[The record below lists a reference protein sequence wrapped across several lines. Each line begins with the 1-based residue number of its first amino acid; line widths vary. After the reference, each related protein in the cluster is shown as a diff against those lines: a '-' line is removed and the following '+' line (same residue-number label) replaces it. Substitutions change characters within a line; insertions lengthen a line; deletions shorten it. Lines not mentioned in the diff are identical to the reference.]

1 MDNDRKSAKRFQDV
15 NVWKK
20 SHELALEVYRITRT
34 FPKEEIFALTSQMRR
49 ASVSVPANIA
59 EGFKKKGAKDKLNF
73 YNISQG
79 SLEELKYYFILSK
92 DLGYIA
98 SNELLQVQAEEV
110 SKMLERWCE
119 SVRSAHR
126 L

>member
-15 NVWKK
+15 KVWKK

-34 FPKEEIFALTSQMRR
+34 FPREEIFALTSQMRR

-59 EGFKKKGAKDKLNF
+59 EGFKKKGTKDKLNF
-73 YNISQG
+73 YNTSQG

-98 SNELLQVQAEEV
+98 SNGLLQAQAEEV

-119 SVRSAHR
+119 SIRSAHR

>member
-15 NVWKK
+15 KVWKK

-34 FPKEEIFALTSQMRR
+34 FPREEIFALTSQMRR

-59 EGFKKKGAKDKLNF
+59 EGFKKKGTKDKLNF
-73 YNISQG
+73 YNTSQG

-98 SNELLQVQAEEV
+98 SNDLLQAQAEEV

-119 SVRSAHR
+119 SIRSAHR